1 MAPTVAFMEK
11 RLVKQQK
18 ENQALK
24 VELKYMRRRHR
35 LTSGALFRI
44 LASIKKVC
52 KNDAD
57 LYDKMMKEV
66 KKINGKGPSSDQ

>member
-44 LASIKKVC
+44 LASIKKV
-52 KNDAD
+52 
-57 LYDKMMKEV
+57 
-66 KKINGKGPSSDQ
+66 